1 MGVRQLVVVIFISGG
16 KIKRVQE
23 ENKEEVKVNFQE
35 RVDRIEE
42 ELKIYLKKI
51 GYRNATF

>member
-1 MGVRQLVVVIFISGG
+1 MGVRQLVVVIFISGP
-16 KIKRVQE
+16 KMKLVQE
-23 ENKEEVKVNFQE
+23 ENKETVKVNFQE
-35 RVDRIEE
+35 RVDRIEK

>member
-1 MGVRQLVVVIFISGG
+1 MKLVR
-16 KIKRVQE
+16 E
-23 ENKEEVKVNFQE
+23 ENKEVVKVNFQE
-35 RVDRIEE
+35 RVDRIEK